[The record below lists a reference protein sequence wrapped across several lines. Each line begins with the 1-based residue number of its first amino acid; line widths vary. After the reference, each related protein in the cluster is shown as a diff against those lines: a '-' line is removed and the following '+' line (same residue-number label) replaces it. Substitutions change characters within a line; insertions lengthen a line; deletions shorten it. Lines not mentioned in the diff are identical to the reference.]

1 MPSTKETVRALLDR
15 LPDDCRLED
24 VFYNLYVIQSVG
36 ADAYDRMDAD
46 YQAMAERAASL
57 TLDDLRRDSVP
68 VLDIEDAIA

>member
-1 MPSTKETVRALLDR
+1 MPRTKETVRALLDR

-24 VFYNLYVIQSVG
+24 VLYVMQSVG
-36 ADAYDRMDAD
+36 TDAYDRMDAG

-68 VLDIEDAIA
+68 VFDIEDAVP